1 MSDFQVPIAP
11 AAELNLRT
19 ASGAIS
25 VQAEARDD
33 LLVTVGV
40 VKDSGDGRIQIRGK
54 KPGAGKIV
62 IRCPIG
68 TDLSIGTASGRV
80 ELLGSYGRVNVTS
93 ASSTITLDRAEETD
107 LRSASGAIKVGRCEG
122 RCRVMTKSSRITV
135 GFAGS
140 LDISTVSGRVT
151 VLGADGP
158 LRVHSVSGR
167 LDIGCLRA
175 VDANVKTMS
184 APVTLRLPGD
194 VRPDAV
200 LKAVSG
206 KTSCD
211 CPRGS
216 DCTLEVRTVSG
227 RIEVKP
233 A

>member
-1 MSDFQVPIAP
+1 MSDFHVPITEG
-11 AAELNLRT
+11 AELNLET
-19 ASGAIS
+19 ASGAVF
-25 VQAEARDD
+25 VQAEDRNDILVISGSVDRSRDGE
-33 LLVTVGV
+33 T
-40 VKDSGDGRIQIRGK
+40 RIRGE
-54 KPGAGKIV
+54 KPGAGKV
-62 IRCPIG
+62 DIRCPPG
-68 TDLSIGTASGRV
+68 MALSSGTASGKV
-80 ELLGSYGRVNVTS
+80 ELLASYGRVNVTS
-93 ASSTITLDRAEETD
+93 ASSTITLDRAEAAD
-107 LRSASGAIKVGRCEG
+107 LRSASGAVKVGHCEG
-122 RCRVMTKSSRITV
+122 RCRVQTKSSRVTV

-140 LDISTVSGRVT
+140 LDIATVSGKVT

-175 VDANVKTMS
+175 VDASVKTMS

-194 VRPDAV
+194 VHPDAV

-206 KTSCD
+206 KTTCE
-211 CPRGS
+211 CLPGS